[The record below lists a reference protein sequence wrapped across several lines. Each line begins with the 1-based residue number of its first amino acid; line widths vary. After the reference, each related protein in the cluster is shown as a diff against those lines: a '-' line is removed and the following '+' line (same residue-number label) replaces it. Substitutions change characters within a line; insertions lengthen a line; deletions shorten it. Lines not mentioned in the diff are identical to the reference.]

1 MIRKTS
7 SYGFEAGNASLGA
20 FLLVMNKGPS
30 HKIEGSCL
38 RKWIMFFQSGLRWL
52 PWLPWLP

>member
-52 PWLPWLP
+52 PWLPW